1 MNKKSPVFQN
11 VKALTVAAMLT
22 AISVVIGIFC
32 KSLLNFGGGLFRIT
46 FENLPIILSGFLFG
60 PIVGGMVGVATDVLS
75 YLLSGQAYPLN
86 LIVTVGAGLIGVISG
101 LLFRLPIKGRTL
113 RVILSTAVA
122 HAVGSM
128 TVKTVGLYQFY
139 GILVLW
145 RIPLYV
151 VIAGIETA
159 LICVL
164 LRRKSIQ
171 RLFDGL

>member
-1 MNKKSPVFQN
+1 MNKKSPVFQSAR
-11 VKALTVAAMLT
+11 ALTVAAMLT

-32 KSLLNFGGGLFRIT
+32 KSFLNFGGGLFRIT

-60 PIVGGMVGVATDVLS
+60 PVVGGMVGVATDIIS
-75 YLLSGQAYPLN
+75 YLLSGQVYPLN

-101 LLFRLPIKGRTL
+101 LLFRIPIKKRHL
-113 RVILSTAVA
+113 RIILSTAVA
-122 HAVGSM
+122 HVIGSM

-145 RIPLYV
+145 RVPLYV
-151 VIAGIETA
+151 VIAGIEAA
-159 LICVL
+159 LLCVL

-171 RLFDGL
+171 RLFDSI